1 MIRDKTGY
9 YHYTGCIHMHTLDS
23 DGTATHDEVI
33 AFGAEVG
40 LDFLF
45 FTDHMTLK
53 SRDAFAGYHGDLFVA
68 VGYEHNDPADKN
80 HFLIF
85 DSPGVYDPE
94 LHVSD
99 YVTQCAADN
108 ALGIIAHPDEKRP
121 EDGKYPPYQWQ
132 DWTVEGYHGI
142 ELWNQMSE
150 WMERLE
156 EAGPIG
162 KVALLFSPRKFM
174 KAPPVETLR
183 HWDKVNHTRRVVGI
197 AGVDAHAFPYQ
208 LGPKQVTIF
217 PYKVHFRSLQNHIIL
232 TEPLSQD
239 PEEARIQLLNAL
251 RSCQLYFSN
260 RRRGDAQ
267 GFQFVA
273 TSGGSAAISGGSLES
288 PAGASIHVKA
298 PQRGEIRLIRNGS
311 AVLRVESDELE
322 YTPSQS
328 GLYRIEVLRKGFG
341 WIYSNHIRIGV
352 PASGSVP

>member
-1 MIRDKTGY
+1 MIKDKTGY
-9 YHYTGCIHMHTLDS
+9 YHYTGCIHMHTKDS

-94 LHVSD
+94 LSARD
-99 YVTQCAADN
+99 YVAQCAADN

-132 DWTVEGYHGI
+132 DWTIEGYQGI

-156 EAGPIG
+156 EVGPFG

-174 KAPPVETLR
+174 KAPPAETLR
-183 HWDKVNHTRRVVGI
+183 HWDVANQTRRVVGI
-197 AGVDAHAFPYQ
+197 AGVDAHAFPYR
-208 LGPKQVTIF
+208 LGPKEVTIF
-217 PYKVHFRSLQNHIIL
+217 PYKVHFRSLQNHLIL
-232 TEPLSQD
+232 RESLAKDSD
-239 PEEARIQLLNAL
+239 SARKQLLDAI

-273 TSGGSAAISGGSLES
+273 TSGGNAAISGGSLES
-288 PAGASIHVKA
+288 PAGATIYVQA
-298 PQRGEIRLIRNGS
+298 PHRGEIRLIRNGS
-311 AVLRVESDELE
+311 VVLRVESDELE
-322 YTPSQS
+322 YTPSEP
-328 GLYRIEVLRKGFG
+328 GLYRIEVLRNGFG

-352 PASGSVP
+352 Q